1 MDVFRRMA
9 NFNTHVGVA
18 TTASTA
24 AATTAANLGLIELI
38 DAPWYIFIG
47 VIGGMLP
54 DIDAD
59 NSTPVKRLFMLLA
72 GLSSA
77 GAWVVFENLMAPQ
90 RLMLLAVVTFF
101 VVRYPVFFLFQKLT
115 VHRGVFHSL
124 LAAFFFGLL
133 TTCGSHYILGWNILQ
148 SWLNGLFLVIGFVVH
163 LCLDEL
169 FSVDLANGRM
179 KKSFGTAFKL
189 FSYKN
194 MTASVLLFISVVAL
208 FIVAP
213 PYSHLLQVWQRL
225 HWVKTEG
232 SC

>member
-101 VVRYPVFFLFQKLT
+101 VVRYPVFFYF
-115 VHRGVFHSL
+115 R
-124 LAAFFFGLL
+124 
-133 TTCGSHYILGWNILQ
+133 N
-148 SWLNGLFLVIGFVVH
+148 
-163 LCLDEL
+163 
-169 FSVDLANGRM
+169 
-179 KKSFGTAFKL
+179 
-189 FSYKN
+189 
-194 MTASVLLFISVVAL
+194 
-208 FIVAP
+208 
-213 PYSHLLQVWQRL
+213 
-225 HWVKTEG
+225 
-232 SC
+232 

>member
-1 MDVFRRMA
+1 M
-9 NFNTHVGVA
+9 
-18 TTASTA
+18 
-24 AATTAANLGLIELI
+24 
-38 DAPWYIFIG
+38 
-47 VIGGMLP
+47 
-54 DIDAD
+54 
-59 NSTPVKRLFMLLA
+59 
-72 GLSSA
+72 
-77 GAWVVFENLMAPQ
+77 
-90 RLMLLAVVTFF
+90 
-101 VVRYPVFFLFQKLT
+101 
-115 VHRGVFHSL
+115 HRGVFHSL